1 MRKQSNLITILTL
14 ICSVCSLIL
23 SLMAFIRADN
33 TATVVDLRNQ
43 NIQLQSQIDKLSNR
57 LGSATES
64 STYAISDAYCNLL
77 VESFREEG
85 VNLILDKGYMQLQMP
100 QPTTDCLT
108 VRRAELVLMMDG
120 SEMYQQDITL
130 QEGEGEGGYET
141 VLKNV
146 SLPLLHGQG
155 TQSFP
160 VNPRLKTAKAIFL
173 CALCPMTP
181 LIFVCFAQENICPSD
196 VLHNFTKCRK

>member
-100 QPTTDCLT
+100 QATTDCLT

-141 VLKNV
+141 VLKNI
-146 SLPLLHGQG
+146 SLPLPEMTEENQLDLVVEVTFSDGQSLRSPSASWYVEDG
-155 TQSFP
+155 
-160 VNPRLKTAKAIFL
+160 RLLLVAG
-173 CALCPMTP
+173 
-181 LIFVCFAQENICPSD
+181 
-196 VLHNFTKCRK
+196 

>member
-14 ICSVCSLIL
+14 ICSVCSLVL

-85 VNLILDKGYMQLQMP
+85 VNLILDKGYVQLQMP
-100 QPTTDCLT
+100 QATTDCLT

-146 SLPLLHGQG
+146 SLPLPEMTEENQLDLVVEVTFSDGQ
-155 TQSFP
+155 SL
-160 VNPRLKTAKAIFL
+160 RS
-173 CALCPMTP
+173 
-181 LIFVCFAQENICPSD
+181 PSASWYVED
-196 VLHNFTKCRK
+196 GKLLLVAG

>member
-1 MRKQSNLITILTL
+1 MRKQSNLITLLTL

-85 VNLILDKGYMQLQMP
+85 VNLILDKGYVQLHMP
-100 QPTTDCLT
+100 QATTDCLT

-141 VLKNV
+141 VLKNI
-146 SLPLLHGQG
+146 SLPLPEMTEENQLDLVVEVTFSDGQ
-155 TQSFP
+155 SL
-160 VNPRLKTAKAIFL
+160 RS
-173 CALCPMTP
+173 
-181 LIFVCFAQENICPSD
+181 PSASWYVED
-196 VLHNFTKCRK
+196 GQLLLVAG

>member
-100 QPTTDCLT
+100 QATTDCLT

-146 SLPLLHGQG
+146 SLPLPEMTEENQLDLVVEVTFSDGQ
-155 TQSFP
+155 SL
-160 VNPRLKTAKAIFL
+160 RS
-173 CALCPMTP
+173 
-181 LIFVCFAQENICPSD
+181 PSASWYVED
-196 VLHNFTKCRK
+196 GQLLLVAG

>member
-14 ICSVCSLIL
+14 ICSVCSLVL

-85 VNLILDKGYMQLQMP
+85 VNLILDKGYVQLQMP
-100 QPTTDCLT
+100 QATTDCLT

-146 SLPLLHGQG
+146 SLPLPEMTEENQLDLVVEVAFSDGQSLRSPG
-155 TQSFP
+155 ASWY
-160 VNPRLKTAKAIFL
+160 VEDGKLLLVAG
-173 CALCPMTP
+173 
-181 LIFVCFAQENICPSD
+181 
-196 VLHNFTKCRK
+196 

>member
-85 VNLILDKGYMQLQMP
+85 VNLILDKGYVQLQMP
-100 QPTTDCLT
+100 QATTDCLT
-108 VRRAELVLMMDG
+108 VRRAELVMMMDG

-141 VLKNV
+141 VLKNI
-146 SLPLLHGQG
+146 SLPLPEMTEENQLDLVVEVTFSDGQSLRSPSASWYVEDG
-155 TQSFP
+155 
-160 VNPRLKTAKAIFL
+160 RLLLVAG
-173 CALCPMTP
+173 
-181 LIFVCFAQENICPSD
+181 
-196 VLHNFTKCRK
+196 

>member
-57 LGSATES
+57 LGTATES

-85 VNLILDKGYMQLQMP
+85 VNLILDKGYVQLQMP
-100 QPTTDCLT
+100 QATTDCLT
-108 VRRAELVLMMDG
+108 VRRAELVMMMDG

-146 SLPLLHGQG
+146 SLPLPEMTEENQLDLVVEVTFSDGQSLRSPSASWYVEDG
-155 TQSFP
+155 
-160 VNPRLKTAKAIFL
+160 RLLLVAG
-173 CALCPMTP
+173 
-181 LIFVCFAQENICPSD
+181 
-196 VLHNFTKCRK
+196 

>member
-64 STYAISDAYCNLL
+64 STCAISDAYCNLL

-85 VNLILDKGYMQLQMP
+85 VNLILDKGYVQLQMP
-100 QPTTDCLT
+100 QATTDCLT

-146 SLPLLHGQG
+146 SLPLPEMTEENQLDLVVEVTFSDGQ
-155 TQSFP
+155 SL
-160 VNPRLKTAKAIFL
+160 RS
-173 CALCPMTP
+173 
-181 LIFVCFAQENICPSD
+181 PSASWYVED
-196 VLHNFTKCRK
+196 GQLLLVAG

>member
-33 TATVVDLRNQ
+33 TATVVDLRKQ

-85 VNLILDKGYMQLQMP
+85 VNLILDKGYVQLHMP
-100 QPTTDCLT
+100 QATTDCLT

-146 SLPLLHGQG
+146 SLPLPEMTEENQLDLVVEVTFSDGQ
-155 TQSFP
+155 SL
-160 VNPRLKTAKAIFL
+160 RS
-173 CALCPMTP
+173 
-181 LIFVCFAQENICPSD
+181 PSASWYVED
-196 VLHNFTKCRK
+196 GQLLLVAG

>member
-85 VNLILDKGYMQLQMP
+85 VNLILDKGYVQLHMP
-100 QPTTDCLT
+100 QATTDCLT

-146 SLPLLHGQG
+146 SLPLPEMTEENQLDLVVEVTFSDGQSLRSPSASWYVEDG
-155 TQSFP
+155 
-160 VNPRLKTAKAIFL
+160 RLLLVAG
-173 CALCPMTP
+173 
-181 LIFVCFAQENICPSD
+181 
-196 VLHNFTKCRK
+196 

>member
-14 ICSVCSLIL
+14 ICSVCSLVL

-85 VNLILDKGYMQLQMP
+85 VNLILDKGYVQLQMP
-100 QPTTDCLT
+100 QATTDCLT
-108 VRRAELVLMMDG
+108 VRRAELVMMMDG

-141 VLKNV
+141 VLKNI
-146 SLPLLHGQG
+146 SLPLPEMTEENQLDLVVEVTFSDGQSLRSPSASWYVEDG
-155 TQSFP
+155 
-160 VNPRLKTAKAIFL
+160 RLLLVAG
-173 CALCPMTP
+173 
-181 LIFVCFAQENICPSD
+181 
-196 VLHNFTKCRK
+196 

>member
-85 VNLILDKGYMQLQMP
+85 VNLILDKGYVQLQMP
-100 QPTTDCLT
+100 QATTDCLT

-141 VLKNV
+141 VLKNI
-146 SLPLLHGQG
+146 SLPLPEMTEENQLDLVVEVTFSDGQ
-155 TQSFP
+155 SL
-160 VNPRLKTAKAIFL
+160 RS
-173 CALCPMTP
+173 
-181 LIFVCFAQENICPSD
+181 PSASWYVED
-196 VLHNFTKCRK
+196 GQLLLVAG

>member
-14 ICSVCSLIL
+14 ICSVCSLVL

-85 VNLILDKGYMQLQMP
+85 VNLILDKGYVQLQMP
-100 QPTTDCLT
+100 QATTDCLT

-146 SLPLLHGQG
+146 SLPLPEMTEENQLDLVVEVTFSDGQSLRSPSASWYVEDG
-155 TQSFP
+155 
-160 VNPRLKTAKAIFL
+160 RLLLVAG
-173 CALCPMTP
+173 
-181 LIFVCFAQENICPSD
+181 
-196 VLHNFTKCRK
+196 

>member
-85 VNLILDKGYMQLQMP
+85 VNLILDKGYVQLQMP
-100 QPTTDCLT
+100 QATTDCLT
-108 VRRAELVLMMDG
+108 VRRAELVMMMDG

-146 SLPLLHGQG
+146 SLPLPEMTEENQLDLVVEVTFSDGQSLRSPSASWYVEDG
-155 TQSFP
+155 
-160 VNPRLKTAKAIFL
+160 RLLLVAG
-173 CALCPMTP
+173 
-181 LIFVCFAQENICPSD
+181 
-196 VLHNFTKCRK
+196 

>member
-85 VNLILDKGYMQLQMP
+85 VNLILDKGYVQLQMP
-100 QPTTDCLT
+100 QATTDCLT

-146 SLPLLHGQG
+146 SLPLPEMTEENQLDLVVEVTFSDGQSLRSPSASWYVEDG
-155 TQSFP
+155 
-160 VNPRLKTAKAIFL
+160 RLLLVAG
-173 CALCPMTP
+173 
-181 LIFVCFAQENICPSD
+181 
-196 VLHNFTKCRK
+196 

>member
-85 VNLILDKGYMQLQMP
+85 VNLILDKGYVQLHMP
-100 QPTTDCLT
+100 QATADCLT

-146 SLPLLHGQG
+146 SLPLPEMTEENQLDLVVEVTFSDGQ
-155 TQSFP
+155 SL
-160 VNPRLKTAKAIFL
+160 RS
-173 CALCPMTP
+173 
-181 LIFVCFAQENICPSD
+181 PSASWYVED
-196 VLHNFTKCRK
+196 GQLLLVAG

>member
-85 VNLILDKGYMQLQMP
+85 VNLILDKGYVQLQMP
-100 QPTTDCLT
+100 QATTDCLT

-146 SLPLLHGQG
+146 SLPLPEMTEENQLDLVVEVTFSDGQ
-155 TQSFP
+155 SL
-160 VNPRLKTAKAIFL
+160 RS
-173 CALCPMTP
+173 
-181 LIFVCFAQENICPSD
+181 PSASWYVED
-196 VLHNFTKCRK
+196 GQLLLVAG